1 MFIEKKDAITGY
13 KAFNYDWRCRDFQYE
28 VGKTYHM
35 DGTPVYCGG
44 NGFHFC
50 REIKDT
56 IKYYIPMMGT
66 KLAKVLAWGEVIHRD
81 DGKSV
86 CNNIEIVAEVQWNSF
101 SDIVKKQA
109 KAEGKRSIATE
120 SDAVI
125 GSDAVRWSN
134 AVSGSNAVSDSN
146 AVSYSNAV
154 IDSNAVR
161 WSNAVSGSNAVSDSN
176 AVSGS
181 NAVSY
186 SNAVIDSNAVDT
198 CFGLLECKGAY
209 QCLFVHKRNGISNL
223 VFGKKISDKKFNEI
237 HSALLRHL
245 DTWRPEPTNLTSFY
259 LKCGSDWKLTPIQ
272 EASSVSNEEAWKS
285 MPAKAIEYLAGL
297 KEFNASTF
305 KKITGITAKKSVGK
319 NKEAL

>member
-146 AVSYSNAV
+146 AVS
-154 IDSNAVR
+154 
-161 WSNAVSGSNAVSDSN
+161 
-176 AVSGS
+176 GS

-259 LKCGSDWKLTPIQ
+259 LKCGSDWQLTPIH
-272 EASSVSNEEAWKS
+272 EASSVSNEEAWRS
-285 MPAKAIEYLAGL
+285 IPAKAIEYLAGL
-297 KEFNASTF
+297 KEFNAKIF
-305 KKITGITAKKSVGK
+305 KQITGITAKKSIK
-319 NKEAL
+319 K

>member
-125 GSDAVRWSN
+125 GSD
-134 AVSGSNAVSDSN
+134 
-146 AVSYSNAV
+146 
-154 IDSNAVR
+154 AVR